1 MTALEMI
8 TKLRIAMGDD
18 VEPYAVPSNTIFQW
32 LSDAYLRIQIEFD
45 QWKFLHQRGLIFT
58 TTAGVAEYN
67 TFNIREI
74 KGSSVFCKKSTELA
88 RYPMCLYSYDDW
100 VREEQVNAQ
109 SSGHPLYLI
118 LLPNGNYR
126 VEPDP
131 TEAWEI
137 WGDIWYNP
145 MGFTDLQDSPI
156 WDETFHDLVVWEALK
171 LAALEWPDNK
181 KAARMQANLTINLP
195 SMRRAFNYRY
205 LETKGSAGPLM

>member
-1 MTALEMI
+1 MTALVMI

-118 LLPNGNYR
+118 LLQNR
-126 VEPDP
+126 V
-131 TEAWEI
+131 
-137 WGDIWYNP
+137 
-145 MGFTDLQDSPI
+145 S
-156 WDETFHDLVVWEALK
+156 
-171 LAALEWPDNK
+171 
-181 KAARMQANLTINLP
+181 
-195 SMRRAFNYRY
+195 
-205 LETKGSAGPLM
+205 